1 MAAFRELATGRL
13 AEDIHQTLVSLE
25 RLASTYSNTRSGPVA
40 ELTRTMETLQQLSA
54 RIDTVFQG
62 PELERSLA
70 NLDSVSVKVGRLSDQ
85 FAGTSARLD
94 SLLSRVNR
102 GEGTLGRLATDTT
115 MYAQLTSLSASLK
128 AFVDDLR
135 RNPGKITVQVK
146 LF

>member
-1 MAAFRELATGRL
+1 
-13 AEDIHQTLVSLE
+13 
-25 RLASTYSNTRSGPVA
+25 
-40 ELTRTMETLQQLSA
+40 
-54 RIDTVFQG
+54 
-62 PELERSLA
+62 
-70 NLDSVSVKVGRLSDQ
+70 
-85 FAGTSARLD
+85 
-94 SLLSRVNR
+94 VNR